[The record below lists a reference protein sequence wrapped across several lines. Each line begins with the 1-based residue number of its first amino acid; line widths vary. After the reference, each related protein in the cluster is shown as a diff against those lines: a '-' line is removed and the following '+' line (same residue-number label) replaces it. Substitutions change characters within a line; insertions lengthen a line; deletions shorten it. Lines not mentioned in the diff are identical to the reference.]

1 MNQTKYVLITWP
13 DCQDLMTRP
22 WFHECIFVQ
31 DIRGHVECGSSAYM
45 VHEERYKE
53 LYGTVENNKLPTIRL
68 INLEML
74 SLCMTVSNPFIKDRA
89 TEFASIQSFNK
100 WMEEI
105 AKQKDCDQY
114 FPKVAKIENKIL
126 IVPSPC
132 KII

>member
-1 MNQTKYVLITWP
+1 MKIQ
-13 DCQDLMTRP
+13 
-22 WFHECIFVQ
+22 
-31 DIRGHVECGSSAYM
+31 
-45 VHEERYKE
+45 
-53 LYGTVENNKLPTIRL
+53 TIRL

-74 SLCMTVSNPFIKDRA
+74 SLCVTVNNPFIKHRA
-89 TEFASIQSFNK
+89 TEFASIQSFNE

-114 FPKVAKIENKIL
+114 FPKIAKIENKIL